1 MKLRR
6 TFSPP
11 RLPILGGNT
20 TGSFPGFAMI
30 FNENSEFASDIL
42 EISMVILH
50 SMVHSHVK
58 VSAGKC
64 PEATEHIQHQIRN
77 A

>member
-1 MKLRR
+1 
-6 TFSPP
+6 
-11 RLPILGGNT
+11 
-20 TGSFPGFAMI
+20 MI